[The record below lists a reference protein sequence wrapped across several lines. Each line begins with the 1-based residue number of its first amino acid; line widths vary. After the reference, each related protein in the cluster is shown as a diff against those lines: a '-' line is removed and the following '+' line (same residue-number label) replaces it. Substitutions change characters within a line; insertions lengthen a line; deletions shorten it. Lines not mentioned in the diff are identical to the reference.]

1 MNVEAVLNGP
11 RPLKPITTEARH
23 RWRLAPYLFKEKG
36 LSRSQVAELLG
47 VTEGT
52 AANLINGPSEGE
64 IGRRM
69 VTKLRNQSNPMT
81 GVKRLPL
88 GERSHI
94 EAMKVTVNKAP
105 RKSRKDLHKKRAI
118 AYIERVGNTGFTAA
132 QMSEDLGLSLQA
144 VRYTLN
150 SPQVE
155 GIIQIRN
162 LQETNRGGNKCIIWG
177 KSPDWQVVEGAV

>member
-1 MNVEAVLNGP
+1 MNIQRYDDSIKLAEPYAGANM
-11 RPLKPITTEARH
+11 LKALKDED
-23 RWRLAPYLFKEKG
+23 
-36 LSRSQVAELLG
+36 
-47 VTEGT
+47 
-52 AANLINGPSEGE
+52 
-64 IGRRM
+64 
-69 VTKLRNQSNPMT
+69 NPMT

-118 AYIERVGNTGFTAA
+118 AYIESVGNTGFTAA

-144 VRYTLN
+144 VRFTLN